1 MCDAQLKEIL
11 KPGRLCQ
18 YSMTFIEKSPTL
30 NQRMMRDAVKIL
42 KLLVSVCREMEV
54 KEK

>member
-18 YSMTFIEKSPTL
+18 YTKTSIEKLPTL
-30 NQRMMRDAVKIL
+30 NQRMMREAVKIL
-42 KLLVSVCREMEV
+42 KLLVSVCRKMEV